1 MIDDSTTGRPR
12 VVATDRSATDR
23 QEAACRHADE
33 LTALYRHA
41 PVGLGVL
48 DRNLRFIRIN
58 EVLAKING
66 YSVEEHI
73 GRFAWDIVPGLRE
86 AAEPSLRR
94 VFDSGEAI
102 AGIELAGETAKQPG
116 ARRHWIAQ
124 FYPIKDPDGSVVGV
138 GVICE
143 EVSTGK
149 VATAALAGSEARYQA
164 IVETAVAAIIV
175 IDELGLI
182 QSFNPAA
189 ERIFG
194 YASAEVLGRN
204 VTLLMSEKHARAHD
218 AYLAAYRR
226 TGVRKIVGIGREV
239 VGRRRDGAIF
249 PLDIAVAEWRDAEGK
264 RFFTGMIH
272 DITER
277 KQAEAQLR
285 SFIDQAPAAI
295 AMFDRSMRYLAA
307 SRRWIE
313 DYGLDADTLLGR
325 SHYEVFPEIPNSWRQ
340 AHRRAL
346 AGETIRATEDRF
358 ERVGA
363 PPVWL
368 SWEARPWFSAK
379 GAIEG
384 VLLFT
389 ENVTA
394 RKRAEEAL
402 LQSQKMEAIGQLTG
416 GVAHDFNNLLTVVL
430 GNLEMLEERLTSEH
444 DRLLLREAREAARS
458 GADLTGR
465 LLAFARRHPLDP
477 RPVDLARQLAE
488 LATLLRRTLGETI
501 EVRTKLPHDLPQ
513 ALVDP
518 GQLQNAILNLA
529 LNARDAMPGGGTLV
543 LEAGTVAVDERRTPA
558 QTSRCEPGRY
568 AVLSVT
574 DTGIGMAPEVRER
587 AFEPFFT
594 TKEPGTGTG
603 LGLAMVYGF
612 AKQSRRARPDL
623 QRARPRHDDPAL
635 PAAGASR
642 AGPIARAVPPPRR
655 PVGAARW
662 CWWWRTIRRV
672 RRYAV
677 AKLGSLGYR
686 VVEAADGPAALD
698 LHPQRTHRST
708 CCSQTW

>member
-1 MIDDSTTGRPR
+1 M
-12 VVATDRSATDR
+12 
-23 QEAACRHADE
+23 
-33 LTALYRHA
+33 
-41 PVGLGVL
+41 
-48 DRNLRFIRIN
+48 
-58 EVLAKING
+58 
-66 YSVEEHI
+66 
-73 GRFAWDIVPGLRE
+73 
-86 AAEPSLRR
+86 
-94 VFDSGEAI
+94 
-102 AGIELAGETAKQPG
+102 
-116 ARRHWIAQ
+116 
-124 FYPIKDPDGSVVGV
+124 
-138 GVICE
+138 
-143 EVSTGK
+143 
-149 VATAALAGSEARYQA
+149 ATAALAGSEARYQA

-182 QSFNPAA
+182 QAFNPAA

-204 VTLLMSEKHARAHD
+204 VTLLMSEEHARAHD
-218 AYLAAYRR
+218 SYLAAYRR
-226 TGVRKIVGIGREV
+226 TGVRKIIGIGREV
-239 VGRRRDGAIF
+239 VGRRRDGTII
-249 PLDIAVAEWRDAEGK
+249 PLDLAVAEWRDAKGK

-295 AMFDRSMRYLAA
+295 AMFDRNMRYLAA

-346 AGETIRATEDRF
+346 AGETIRAAEDRF

-363 PPVWL
+363 PPTWL

-402 LQSQKMEAIGQLTG
+402 LQSQKLEAIGQLTG

-430 GNLEMLEERLTSEH
+430 GNLEMLDERLTSEH
-444 DRLLLREAREAARS
+444 DRLLLREAQEAARS

-465 LLAFARRHPLDP
+465 LLAFASRHPLDP
-477 RPVDLARQLAE
+477 RPVDLARQLTE
-488 LATLLRRTLGETI
+488 LATLLRRTLGEMI
-501 EVRTKLPHDLPQ
+501 EVRTRLPADLPQ

-518 GQLQNAILNLA
+518 SQLQNAILNLA

-543 LEAGTVAVDERRTPA
+543 LEAGTVDADYARANAEVR
-558 QTSRCEPGRY
+558 PGHY
-568 AVLSVT
+568 VVLSVT
-574 DTGIGMAPEVRER
+574 DTGIGMAPQVRER
-587 AFEPFFT
+587 AFDPFFT
-594 TKEPGTGTG
+594 TKDPGTGTG

-612 AKQSRRARPDL
+612 AKQSGGHAQIHSEPGRGTTVRLYLPQAEQLQENDRPVEVPAAAFGGRGEL
-623 QRARPRHDDPAL
+623 ILVVEDDP
-635 PAAGASR
+635 
-642 AGPIARAVPPPRR
+642 
-655 PVGAARW
+655 
-662 CWWWRTIRRV
+662 RV

-677 AKLGSLGYR
+677 AALGSLGYQ
-686 VVEAADGPAALD
+686 VVEAADGPAALGHFRENGPID
-698 LHPQRTHRST
+698 LLFTDVVMPGGMTGRDLAELAREQSPRLRVVFTSGYAAPELLRRGMAEGGRWLRKPYT
-708 CCSQTW
+708 ALELARAVRETLDGVPPG